1 MKIIVPFFFRGYCI
15 LKHDYVENATLVIIK
30 VNSSNHTFKKEN
42 GMFSKNT
49 KKEKKKRM
57 EKRVDSF
64 TSLYY
69 YWFKTTSHQPKP
81 IIYNFLFLY
90 SNQNKTT
97 PYLKSKY

>member
-1 MKIIVPFFFRGYCI
+1 MEC
-15 LKHDYVENATLVIIK
+15 
-30 VNSSNHTFKKEN
+30 SKKY
-42 GMFSKNT
+42 K
-49 KKEKKKRM
+49 KRKEKKKRM